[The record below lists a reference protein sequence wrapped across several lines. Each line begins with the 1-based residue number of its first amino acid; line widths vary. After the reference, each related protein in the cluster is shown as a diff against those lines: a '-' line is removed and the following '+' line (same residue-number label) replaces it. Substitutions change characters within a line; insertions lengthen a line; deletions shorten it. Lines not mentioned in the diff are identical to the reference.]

1 MSSQSKIPV
10 DSCQSINIES
20 RIFQIQLTGCQGND
34 VRIRWQDTGVR
45 KVEISESNGR
55 LEIKESDL
63 VTIYGMLGLIELTR
77 DKELIIEIP
86 QAFTGDIKVSGILA
100 VVASGIMHSF
110 DREKINPETAGLNI
124 SSDSVWGALVFVL
137 NGLVFLI
144 LGTQLPTTIE
154 AIWSISS
161 VGKLKIIA
169 YIIIVTLALM
179 LIRFLWSLLT
189 IKKDTY
195 EPEDRLSKI
204 KASILVI
211 VISIDK
217 NDYND

>member
-1 MSSQSKIPV
+1 MRKCPVSVIRQERGHTKMSSQSKSIPV

-63 VTIYGMLGLIELTR
+63 VTIYGVLGLIELTR

-124 SSDSVWGALVFVL
+124 SSDSVWGRWYL
-137 NGLVFLI
+137 
-144 LGTQLPTTIE
+144 
-154 AIWSISS
+154 
-161 VGKLKIIA
+161 
-169 YIIIVTLALM
+169 Y
-179 LIRFLWSLLT
+179 
-189 IKKDTY
+189 
-195 EPEDRLSKI
+195 
-204 KASILVI
+204 
-211 VISIDK
+211 
-217 NDYND
+217 